1 MTGGLFGFSIR
12 RMKAEGS
19 GGPVTV
25 KRRMGP
31 AGSPSWHMLLDAAE
45 NILREEGYAALTSR
59 TIAAQAGVNQQLV
72 YYYFLSMEE
81 LIVALFRRATER
93 EMERLEAAAESEQP
107 LHAIWQVRSK
117 KADLRSMPEF
127 AALANRIPDL
137 RAEVIAFRK
146 KVRQLQVA
154 ALNKSLGGRDAPML
168 ELSAPALVA
177 LLDYA
182 ALYINRDAE
191 LDLVEGQRELIAAF
205 EGFLGAI
212 EAEPAKEA

>member
-1 MTGGLFGFSIR
+1 
-12 RMKAEGS
+12 
-19 GGPVTV
+19 
-25 KRRMGP
+25 
-31 AGSPSWHMLLDAAE
+31 MLLDAAE
-45 NILREEGYAALTSR
+45 NILREEGYAALSSR

-72 YYYFLSMEE
+72 YYYFHSMEE

-93 EMERLEAAAESEQP
+93 EMIRLEAAAQSEHP

-117 KADLRSMPEF
+117 KRDLRSMPEF

-154 ALNKSLGGRDAPML
+154 TLNASLGGREAPML

-182 ALYINRDAE
+182 ALYVNRDAE
-191 LDLVEGQRELIAAF
+191 LDVVEGQRELIAAF
-205 EGFLGAI
+205 ESFLGAI
-212 EAEPAKEA
+212 EAEPGA

>member
-1 MTGGLFGFSIR
+1 
-12 RMKAEGS
+12 MKAEGS
-19 GGPVTV
+19 ESLATV

-45 NILREEGYAALTSR
+45 HILREEGYATLTSR
-59 TIAAQAGVNQQLV
+59 TIASQAGVNQQLV

-93 EMERLEAAAESEQP
+93 EMALLAAAAASEHP

-117 KADLRSMPEF
+117 KQDLRAMPEF

-137 RAEVIAFRK
+137 RAEAIAFRK
-146 KVRQLQVA
+146 WVRDLQVK
-154 ALNKSLGGRDAPML
+154 ALNNSLAGREAPTL
-168 ELSAPALVA
+168 ELPAPALVA

-191 LDLVEGQRELIAAF
+191 LDIVEGQRELIAAF
-205 EGFLGAI
+205 ESFLVAI
-212 EAEPAKEA
+212 EAEPAGEA